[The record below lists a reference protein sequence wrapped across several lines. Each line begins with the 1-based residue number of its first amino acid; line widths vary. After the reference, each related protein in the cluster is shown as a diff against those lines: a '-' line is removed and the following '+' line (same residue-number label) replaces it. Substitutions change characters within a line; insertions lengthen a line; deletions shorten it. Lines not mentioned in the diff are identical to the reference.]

1 MKRAICFLAAALTLA
16 SGCHRALSD
25 RLAGLGLKPESATAD
40 TLILAGPKHRI
51 VLRHGSAAAAVNGVP
66 VQLPGPATRDR
77 KGKWDLPA
85 AAVDGVLRPVLD
97 SAPRR
102 VATILLDPGHGGH
115 DTGTRAASGRT
126 EKELNLALGL
136 QLAAA
141 LRAAGFTVHLTREND
156 LFLPLD
162 HRAELAAR
170 HGAQLLISIHHNA
183 AANPRAEG
191 IETFALTPIG
201 APSSS
206 GGKGQNARFNGNR
219 FDGENLLLAYL
230 IQNALLRRT
239 GAVDRGIKRA
249 RFAVLKD
256 INAPGV
262 LVELGFV
269 SNPREERLLNDR
281 DYIEKLAR
289 AIAEG
294 ILCYRDGVR
303 P

>member
-191 IETFALTPIG
+191 IETFALAAKTPAESRRT
-201 APSSS
+201 AP
-206 GGKGQNARFNGNR
+206 ALR
-219 FDGENLLLAYL
+219 LAYL
-230 IQNALLRRT
+230 VQHSQAAAGIAP
-239 GAVDRGIKRA
+239 DRGVKTA
-249 RFAVLKD
+249 RFKVLRLAAVPAILIEAGFLSHEAEAVRCAD
-256 INAPGV
+256 PG
-262 LVELGFV
+262 
-269 SNPREERLLNDR
+269 RRKRLAAA
-281 DYIEKLAR
+281 IVR
-289 AIAEG
+289 AVTA
-294 ILCYRDGVR
+294 YRDGGELPR